1 MASNDV
7 TVQKEKRNVIT
18 WTTDYPPEL
27 PKRQAAWA
35 RALRRTERWQ
45 TGCSLW
51 PLVYSTTTSRTILL
65 IRKVR
70 VPTGTLCESDARRI
84 RPDLIWSV
92 VFIRDFEDGR
102 LSWCRRRRRRRR
114 RRRVRSADLTKGDGP
129 WDVLVASCPPSM
141 SAIRCE
147 AERRSQAGPCS
158 TILGARLRPSRSAR
172 SRRRRLFWAG
182 MRRLANVN
190 VVDLRPH

>member
-1 MASNDV
+1 M
-7 TVQKEKRNVIT
+7 TWRCKKKRET
-18 WTTDYPPEL
+18 SLPGPRTTHL
-27 PKRQAAWA
+27 NSRSGKR
-35 RALRRTERWQ
+35 
-45 TGCSLW
+45 W

-70 VPTGTLCESDARRI
+70 VPTGTLRESDAPRI
-84 RPDLIWSV
+84 TPDLIWSV

-102 LSWCRRRRRRRR
+102 LSWCRRRR

-147 AERRSQAGPCS
+147 AGRRSQAGPCS
-158 TILGARLRPSRSAR
+158 TILRARLRPSRSAH
-172 SRRRRLFWAG
+172 SRTRLTFFGRVWD
-182 MRRLANVN
+182 
-190 VVDLRPH
+190 DLRTSTLWISGLTSKCPIW